1 MGRMLMEARLACSR
15 RPRHLA
21 GMQTF
26 SFNTNRAPVLFIADL
41 HLDPARPD
49 AMEAFLAFADGP
61 ARRAAALFILG
72 DLFEAWIGDDARPP
86 DEPVGPALRAL
97 AAGGTMVFLMHG
109 NRDFLLGDDFRDAAG
124 ATRLEE
130 PAIIH
135 VDDEPVLLE
144 HGDAL
149 CIDDVAYQAFRAQ
162 VRDPAWQAGF
172 LALPI
177 AERLRQAQAART
189 RSGEEMAGKTE
200 AIMDVN
206 PGAVAQRLRDWQV
219 RRLIHGHTHRPAVH
233 EFELDGQP
241 ATRIVLGDWF
251 EQGSV
256 LRVEHGRYALETLAF
271 GR

>member
-1 MGRMLMEARLACSR
+1 
-15 RPRHLA
+15 
-21 GMQTF
+21 MQTF
-26 SFNTNRAPVLFIADL
+26 SFNTDRAPVLFIADL
-41 HLDPARPD
+41 HLDPVRPD
-49 AMEAFLAFADGP
+49 AMEAFLAFTRGQ
-61 ARRAAALFILG
+61 AREAAALFILG

-86 DEPVGPALRAL
+86 DEPVSPAL
-97 AAGGTMVFLMHG
+97 AALAASGTDIFLMHG
-109 NRDFLLGDDFRDAAG
+109 NRDFLLGDDFCDAAG

-130 PAIIH
+130 PAVIH

-162 VRDPAWQAGF
+162 VRDSAWQAGF
-172 LALPI
+172 LSLPI
-177 AERLRQAQAART
+177 EERLRQAQAART
-189 RSGEEMAGKTE
+189 RSGEEMAGKAE

-206 PGAVAQRLRDWQV
+206 SDAVSQRLRDWQV

-233 EFELDGQP
+233 EFELDGRS
-241 ATRIVLGDWF
+241 AARIVLGDWF

-256 LRVEHGRYALETLAF
+256 LRVKEGRYTLETLSF

>member
-1 MGRMLMEARLACSR
+1 
-15 RPRHLA
+15 
-21 GMQTF
+21 MQTL

-41 HLDPARPD
+41 HLDPARPE
-49 AMEAFLAFADGP
+49 AMTAFLAFARGQ
-61 ARRAAALFILG
+61 AREAAALFILG

-86 DEPVGPALRAL
+86 DEPVSPALKAL
-97 AAGGTMVFLMHG
+97 TAGGTHVFLMHG
-109 NRDFLLGDDFRDAAG
+109 NRDFLLGDDFCDAAG

-130 PAIIH
+130 PAIVH
-135 VDDEPVLLE
+135 LDDEPVLLE

-177 AERLRQAQAART
+177 EERLRQAQAART
-189 RSGEEMAGKTE
+189 RSGEAMADKTE
-200 AIMDVN
+200 TIMDVN
-206 PGAVAQRLRDWQV
+206 SNAVAQRLRDWQA
-219 RRLIHGHTHRPAVH
+219 RRLIHGHTHRPAIH
-233 EFELDGQP
+233 EFTLDGQP

-256 LRVEHGRYALETLAF
+256 LRVEDGRTALESLAF
-271 GR
+271 GG